1 MADLPRWNRAP
12 IAEPGR
18 ARLVP
23 VAYLRKL
30 HCLLLLLVA
39 MQACAVALQLWNL
52 THG

>member
-23 VAYLRKL
+23 VADLRKL
-30 HCLLLLLVA
+30 HRLLLLSVA
-39 MQACAVALQLWNL
+39 VQVTAVALQLWNL
-52 THG
+52 ARG